1 MLAMPKDNNQNL
13 KPFNP
18 LDKRNLGESVADA
31 LLNTEIQNLPPKPFI
46 GAGVY
51 ALYYTGSFSAYGQL
65 SEVNRDGQF
74 RCPIYVGKA
83 VPAGARKGGLGLDVA
98 HGQVLY
104 RRLAEHAE
112 SIKATRNLE
121 ITDFYCRFLVVDDI
135 WIPLAESMLI
145 ERFKPVWNRV
155 LDGFGNHDP
164 GKGRHQGMMPQ
175 WDCLHPGRV
184 WAERLQPCVNT
195 AEQLSERVDKYLREF
210 LSTRQDNSEDVN

>member
-1 MLAMPKDNNQNL
+1 MPKENKPVI

-31 LLNTEIQNLPPKPFI
+31 LLDTKPQPMPPEPFI

-65 SEVNRDGQF
+65 AEVNRDGQF

-83 VPAGARKGGLGLDVA
+83 VPSGARKGGLDLETEYSQA
-98 HGQVLY
+98 LY
-104 RRLAEHAE
+104 KRLKEHAE
-112 SIKATRNLE
+112 SVSAAENLS
-121 ITDFYCRFLVVDDI
+121 IDDFYCRFLVVDDI
-135 WIPLAESMLI
+135 WIPLAESMMI

-164 GKGRHQGMMPQ
+164 GRGRYNGMMPQ

-184 WAERLQPCVNT
+184 WATRLRPCAST
-195 AEQLSERVDKYLREF
+195 KEQLYERVEIYLRDFF
-210 LSTRQDNSEDVN
+210 LLRDEVSPKE